1 MEIGKC
7 RRFCVGRR
15 QRGGWRRFGDGMDRY
30 GNSVSDSLRSAC
42 KVDTDNI
49 EGCRG
54 DTPVDLK
61 MLISPKC
68 FAAGRY
74 SDCRVL

>member
-1 MEIGKC
+1 ME
-7 RRFCVGRR
+7 
-15 QRGGWRRFGDGMDRY
+15 DGEDLEMEWT
-30 GNSVSDSLRSAC
+30 GTATQVSDSLRSAC

-74 SDCRVL
+74 PDCGAYPMSRSKS